1 MRWRLRWAPRA
12 EADVAGLERQI
23 RERVLVALE
32 RLADTGLGDVARL
45 QGHDREW
52 RLRVGDY
59 RVRLTFDSRAQDI
72 RVLRVLHRREAY
84 R

>member
-1 MRWRLRWAPRA
+1 MKWEIALTAAARRDLR
-12 EADVAGLERQI
+12 GLPANVSR
-23 RERVLVALE
+23 RVGAALE
-32 RLADTGLGDVARL
+32 RLADTGHGDVAKL
-45 QGHDREW
+45 QGHDQEW

-59 RVRLTFDSRAQDI
+59 RVRLTFDSQARDI

>member
-1 MRWRLRWAPRA
+1 MRWQLRWAPRA
-12 EADVAGLERQI
+12 EADLAALERQI
-23 RERVLVALE
+23 RERVLVALD
-32 RLADTGLGDVARL
+32 RLADTGHGDVVKM
-45 QGHDREW
+45 QGHEREW

-59 RVRLTFDSRAQDI
+59 RVRLTFESPVRTI